1 MTNSQDILQLIM
13 IGILLL
19 CGYIFLFQLVARKT
33 ENKASVPIIA
43 VILLFIYLLVAIPL
57 VLIIGRM
64 GSTAMMLQSLLI
76 LFACLA
82 LFAAVLGMIRNFR
95 ELNKGMLA
103 LFITY
108 VLALGYITIFSRDET
123 NDTSIFLFR
132 MDVIREAIRTRS
144 FEPLQHILLNI
155 AMFIPLGLLFCA
167 IYPEKTMKFGYAAAL
182 GMICTTIIETTQMLL
197 KLGQADLMDIL
208 TNVLGA
214 IIGYLIFRLF
224 HRFRREEEYEDE

>member
-33 ENKASVPIIA
+33 ENKANVPIIA

-82 LFAAVLGMIRNFR
+82 LFAAFIGMVKNFR

-108 VLALGYITIFSRDET
+108 VLAVGYITIFSRGET

-132 MDVIREAIRTRS
+132 MDVIQEAIRTRS

-214 IIGYLIFRLF
+214 IIGYLIFRII

>member
-108 VLALGYITIFSRDET
+108 VLAVGYITIISRDKT

-132 MDVIREAIRTRS
+132 MDVIQEAIRTRS

-214 IIGYLIFRLF
+214 IIGYLIFRII

>member
-1 MTNSQDILQLIM
+1 M

-108 VLALGYITIFSRDET
+108 VLAVGYITIISRDKT

-132 MDVIREAIRTRS
+132 MDVIQEAIRTRS

-214 IIGYLIFRLF
+214 IIGYLIFRII

>member
-1 MTNSQDILQLIM
+1 M

-108 VLALGYITIFSRDET
+108 VLAVGYITIFSRDET

-132 MDVIREAIRTRS
+132 MDVIQEAIRTRS

-214 IIGYLIFRLF
+214 IIGYLIFRII